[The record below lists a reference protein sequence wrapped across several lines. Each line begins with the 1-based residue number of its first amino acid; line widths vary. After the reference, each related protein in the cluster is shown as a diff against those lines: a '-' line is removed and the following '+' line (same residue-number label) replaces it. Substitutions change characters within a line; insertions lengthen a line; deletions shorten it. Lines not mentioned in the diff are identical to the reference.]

1 MDNKRRFSDRIYI
14 YIYIWNKK
22 KLLKRNQTKYTE
34 GVLSEKNSQ
43 FKLKFSNISKR
54 EKQEGELNAT
64 LQSNKIHKKRH

>member
-1 MDNKRRFSDRIYI
+1 MKVFRLNIYI
-14 YIYIWNKK
+14 YKEQKK
-22 KLLKRNQTKYTE
+22 KLLKRNQTKYSE

-64 LQSNKIHKKRH
+64 LQSNKIQKKRH

>member
-1 MDNKRRFSDRIYI
+1 MDNKRRFSDWI

-64 LQSNKIHKKRH
+64 LQSNKIQKKRH

>member
-14 YIYIWNKK
+14 YIYGTKK